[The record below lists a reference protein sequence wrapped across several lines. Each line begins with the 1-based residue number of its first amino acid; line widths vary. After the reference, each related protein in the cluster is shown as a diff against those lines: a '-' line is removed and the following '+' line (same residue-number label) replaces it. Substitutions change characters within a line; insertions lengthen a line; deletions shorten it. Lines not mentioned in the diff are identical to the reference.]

1 MANSFDDDNSYFDND
16 PAAFRSER
24 SRSLANARSSLKC
37 APSKLSNMQRR
48 MLAEELGGITPM
60 QILMSIARDE
70 AAGMNERIEACKVL
84 MPYVHKKM
92 PVAVESIGAATNV
105 LSIDMDDIKNI
116 SDAEIEH
123 TIGVLEKLGV
133 RPVID
138 GEARRIG

>member
-1 MANSFDDDNSYFDND
+1 MTNSFDDDNSFFDND
-16 PAAFRSER
+16 PAAQRGGR
-24 SRSLANARSSLKC
+24 ARSLATARSSLKC

-70 AAGMNERIEACKVL
+70 EAGMGERIEACKVL

-92 PVAVESIGAATNV
+92 PVAVETVGAATNV
-105 LSIDMDDIKNI
+105 LSIDLDDIKNI
-116 SDAEIEH
+116 SDAEIAH

-133 RPVID
+133 RPIID
-138 GEARRIG
+138 AEAKRID

>member
-1 MANSFDDDNSYFDND
+1 MTNSFDDDNSFFEND
-16 PAAFRSER
+16 PAANRGAR
-24 SRSLANARSSLKC
+24 ARSLATARSSLKC
-37 APSKLSNMQRR
+37 APSKLSNHQRK

-70 AAGMNERIEACKVL
+70 EAGMSERIEACKVL

-92 PVAVESIGAATNV
+92 PVAVETIGAATNV

-116 SDAEIEH
+116 SDDEIAH
-123 TIGVLEKLGV
+123 TLDVLEKLGV

-138 GEARRIG
+138 AEARRID